1 MAKKDFYLVLL
12 EDQGSF
18 GHSLFL
24 TKAEADRFS
33 SQALKSGYHVAVL
46 CVNKLFESD
55 RYTVCPV
62 KGE

>member
-12 EDQGSF
+12 EDEGSF
-18 GHSLFL
+18 GHTQFL
-24 TKAEADRFS
+24 TKAEADRFTS
-33 SQALKSGYHVAVL
+33 RALKSGYKVAGI
-46 CVNKLFESD
+46 CVTKLFESD